1 MAFGFFKKKKVEE
14 KAPEVKPSSTDKAP
28 EAKVA
33 SHGHVH
39 YLNLRVREVIKET
52 NDAISIV
59 FDHPADKKISYKP
72 GQFFTLIPTIEGKK
86 VRRAYSVCTSPY
98 TDSHPAVT
106 VKRIEGGLV
115 SNFLNDH
122 LKTGDTLEVMEPMGN
137 FTLEPDASKARHVI
151 LLGGGSGIT
160 PLMSIA
166 KSTLKQEPNSKV
178 SLIYANRNLESV
190 IFQQELERLQQAYS
204 SSFKVIH
211 VLDQPPAGWTG
222 PSGLLTPANLPELLQ
237 QLPQLPAEQTE
248 YFTCGPEGLMICV
261 DTTLHALNIPKEHM
275 HKESFVAGKTEKL
288 AEVPATADPAEAN
301 KNREV
306 TVILDGEEHKFK
318 VEPDKTILET
328 ALDLDIDLP
337 YSCQSGLCTA
347 CRGKCLSGKVH
358 MDEDEGLS
366 DSEKEE
372 GYVLLCVGHP
382 KTDDVIIEIG

>member
-1 MAFGFFKKKKVEE
+1 MPFGFFKKKPVEE
-14 KAPEVKPSSTDKAP
+14 TPEVKPSSAEKAP
-28 EAKVA
+28 EAKA
-33 SHGHVH
+33 AHHVQ

-52 NDAISIV
+52 PDAISIV
-59 FDHPADKKISYKP
+59 FDHPADKKITYKP
-72 GQFFTLIPTIEGKK
+72 GQFFTLIPTVEGKK

-98 TDSHPAVT
+98 TDSYPAVT
-106 VKRIEGGLV
+106 VKRVEGGLV
-115 SNFLNDH
+115 SNFLADQ
-122 LKTGDTLEVMEPMGN
+122 LKAGDVLEVMEPMGN
-137 FTLEPDASKARHVI
+137 FIIEPDPAKQRHII

-166 KSTLKQEPNSKV
+166 KSVLKQEPNSKV
-178 SLIYANRNLESV
+178 SLIYANRNLESI
-190 IFQQELERLQQAYS
+190 IFRQELEKLQQTYS
-204 SSFKVIH
+204 NSFKVIH

-222 PSGLLTPANLPELLQ
+222 PSGLLTPSNLPQLLQ
-237 QLPQLPAEQTE
+237 QLPAMPAGQTE

-261 DTTLHALNIPKEHM
+261 ETTLQALNIPKERR
-275 HKESFVAGKTEKL
+275 HKESFVAGKTTEKT
-288 AEVPATADPAEAN
+288 AEVLTAGDATAAGGS
-301 KNREV
+301 KTKEV
-306 TVILDGEEHKFK
+306 TVILDGEEHKFT

-328 ALDLDIDLP
+328 ALELDIDLP

-382 KTDDVIIEIG
+382 KTDNVIIEIG